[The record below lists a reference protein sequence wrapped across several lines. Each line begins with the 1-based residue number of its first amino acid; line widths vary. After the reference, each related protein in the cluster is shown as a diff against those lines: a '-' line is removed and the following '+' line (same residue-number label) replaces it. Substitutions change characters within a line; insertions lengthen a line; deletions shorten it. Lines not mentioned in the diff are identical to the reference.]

1 MMNIQ
6 NKENEEE
13 ITREADCTVTDIN
26 NDKYTLD
33 CTAKDKNTYNLQS
46 AISIIDNDILLVN
59 NYNIENY
66 EEEAILVPYKGD
78 DVQSIRY
85 FSKRSKRNWYWCY
98 CWYCLA
104 CFVALASVIAAIL
117 CLRKTPNHV
126 TDNNSDLVNK
136 KYDLSL
142 SLCDK

>member
-6 NKENEEE
+6 NKEHEEE

-85 FSKRSKRNWYWCY
+85 FSKRSKGIGTGAIVVLFSLLCRLSFSHSCY
-98 CWYCLA
+98 
-104 CFVALASVIAAIL
+104 
-117 CLRKTPNHV
+117 
-126 TDNNSDLVNK
+126 
-136 KYDLSL
+136 SL
-142 SLCDK
+142 LKENP

>member
-46 AISIIDNDILLVN
+46 AISIIDNDILLADT
-59 NYNIENY
+59 YNIENY

-85 FSKRSKRNWYWCY
+85 FSKRSKG
-98 CWYCLA
+98 
-104 CFVALASVIAAIL
+104 IGTGAI
-117 CLRKTPNHV
+117 V
-126 TDNNSDLVNK
+126 GIV
-136 KYDLSL
+136 
-142 SLCDK
+142 